1 MLVLLIDGSPLHI
14 QASASDTI
22 LDMRSQIEQDLKIDE
37 LHEIKLF
44 SGSVELVDSMSAHS
58 FPIAT
63 GVINT
68 SPSKALCIIKAF
80 CNFSPRA
87 SDGGLFVQGTP
98 SSSESD
104 SDGSPPLASSDSSV
118 DDRWIRAFSDRHG
131 NSTMSLP
138 SLPLSPG
145 AVMCMRALDVID
157 DAQCL
162 SHDPVVI
169 VEVLL
174 GLSLDLSAES
184 SLWHLPYLPKWYEL
198 ASRGLHVLTS
208 HISAPGLA
216 NQVRTC
222 LNSGLD
228 CMGLH
233 GLVRCSCLS
242 KREAAAPFLSNVT
255 HLLSAAHLYSAEA
268 RASLHRIASSCR
280 VASTRIDAIYAL
292 ASHTPSDLSSQAIRR
307 NISHVARHDPNP
319 AVRSAARCS
328 LSGMI
333 VSSEEEASS
342 SSSGS
347 W

>member
-1 MLVLLIDGSPLHI
+1 
-14 QASASDTI
+14 
-22 LDMRSQIEQDLKIDE
+22 
-37 LHEIKLF
+37 
-44 SGSVELVDSMSAHS
+44 
-58 FPIAT
+58 
-63 GVINT
+63 
-68 SPSKALCIIKAF
+68 
-80 CNFSPRA
+80 
-87 SDGGLFVQGTP
+87 
-98 SSSESD
+98 
-104 SDGSPPLASSDSSV
+104 
-118 DDRWIRAFSDRHG
+118 
-131 NSTMSLP
+131 
-138 SLPLSPG
+138 
-145 AVMCMRALDVID
+145 MRALDVID

-162 SHDPVVI
+162 SHDPLVI

-184 SLWHLPYLPKWYEL
+184 SLWHLSYLPKWYEL

-222 LNSGLD
+222 LNS
-228 CMGLH
+228 GLH

-268 RASLHRIASSCR
+268 RASLYRIASSCR
-280 VASTRIDAIYAL
+280 VASTRVDAIYAL

-333 VSSEEEASS
+333 VSSEKVASS